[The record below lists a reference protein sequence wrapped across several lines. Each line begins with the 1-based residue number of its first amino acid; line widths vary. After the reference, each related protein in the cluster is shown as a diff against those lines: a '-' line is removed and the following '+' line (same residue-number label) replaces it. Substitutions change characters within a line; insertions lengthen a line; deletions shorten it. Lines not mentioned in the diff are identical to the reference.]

1 MIIDQSNRI
10 MQYKITFCWNLPKL
24 LSGDCRWWS
33 SSGLFLLTLGLILG
47 LKELA
52 LFRLVVP
59 LVLLFATVDPDP
71 VWGGGADPVNC
82 FLNGGP
88 WFCCFGSCF
97 GLLLLL
103 TFFKSFLE
111 PEVEVGNLCS
121 SLSES
126 EGKSYNENLQFKKNF
141 FYWMNVKNDEITREA
156 AQKIRLFIV
165 CHHWHSGSKINIY
178 THEKLGK

>member
-1 MIIDQSNRI
+1 ML
-10 MQYKITFCWNLPKL
+10 NLPKL

-59 LVLLFATVDPDP
+59 LVLLFVDPDP

-88 WFCCFGSCF
+88 CCCFGSCF

-103 TFFKSFLE
+103 TFFKSFLG
-111 PEVEVGNLCS
+111 PEVEVGTLCS

-126 EGKSYNENLQFKKNF
+126 EGKSYNENLQSRFSR
-141 FYWMNVKNDEITREA
+141 EILVNWT
-156 AQKIRLFIV
+156 KWTLMM
-165 CHHWHSGSKINIY
+165 K
-178 THEKLGK
+178 